1 MQIICF
7 HNPYEENG
15 YLSNWYP
22 VQFSVDGIDFSS
34 MEQFM
39 MYRKAQCFQ
48 DKKIAD
54 GVLQKMTLCMRQ
66 CIIEMVRSRMKV
78 QLKQRLITQSIKRD
92 RKSHFRSLNIF
103 HR

>member
-22 VQFSVDGIDFSS
+22 VQFSVNGIDFSS

-39 MYRKAQCFQ
+39 MGKHSVF
-48 DKKIAD
+48 K
-54 GVLQKMTLCMRQ
+54 T
-66 CIIEMVRSRMKV
+66 
-78 QLKQRLITQSIKRD
+78 KR
-92 RKSHFRSLNIF
+92 
-103 HR
+103 

>member
-1 MQIICF
+1 MTIVCF
-7 HNPYEENG
+7 HNPNEENG

-22 VQFSVDGIDFSS
+22 VQFSVNGIDFSS

-54 GVLQKMTLCMRQ
+54 KILQTEDVAQ
-66 CIIEMVRSRMKV
+66 
-78 QLKQRLITQSIKRD
+78 IKKLGREVKGYD
-92 RKSHFRSLNIF
+92 ENFWR
-103 HR
+103 